1 MSNPFREALDADK
14 SIGTKKPKKKP
25 VVKDIVKILE
35 NEDAVDP
42 DAVYTEEQ
50 LTDIASES
58 DEAASSLRARLED
71 LRYEVETIYA
81 ELDKRQ
87 DDLRAVY
94 NDMTYGQQHDLIGPG
109 ERISDRVSQFSDAK
123 NVLDGMADRIASA
136 VSIME

>member
-35 NEDAVDP
+35 NP

-58 DEAASSLRARLED
+58 DEAAASLRARLED

>member
-58 DEAASSLRARLED
+58 DEAAASLRARLED

-87 DDLRAVY
+87 AGLRDVY
-94 NDMTYGQQHDLIGPG
+94 NDMTYGQQHDLIGPC

>member
-14 SIGTKKPKKKP
+14 SIGTKKSKKKP

-58 DEAASSLRARLED
+58 DEAAASLRARLED
-71 LRYEVETIYA
+71 LRYEVETPSIWMA
-81 ELDKRQ
+81 
-87 DDLRAVY
+87 RAV
-94 NDMTYGQQHDLIGPG
+94 I
-109 ERISDRVSQFSDAK
+109 RRWRRCFWRRSWVWI
-123 NVLDGMADRIASA
+123 
-136 VSIME
+136 